1 MIFSKMASR
10 YSAFVAG
17 LVTMLLTT
25 TASAEYELNMTEGVT
40 PISQQIYGLHMLV
53 FWICVVVG
61 VLVFGVMAWSIFH
74 HRKSRGAQAA
84 NFHESTTVE
93 IIWTVVPLV
102 ILIAIAVPATG
113 TLLDLEDAKT
123 DADITL
129 QVTGIQWKWKY
140 TYVEDDVSF
149 ISSLAQSSRDV
160 ISDPTGHENYL
171 LEVDQPVVLP
181 INKKIRFLFHSNDVI
196 HAWWVP
202 DLAVKQDSIPGFIND
217 SWAFI
222 EKPGTYRGQCAE
234 LCGKD
239 HGFMPIVVQAVTQ
252 PEYEQWLAGKKSE
265 AAAAASSAEQEWSMQ
280 DLLAKG
286 ETVYKANC
294 AACHGPTGAGIPGA
308 FPAMTGSAVVTG
320 DIAGHID
327 TVVNGKAGTA
337 MAAFKTQLND
347 IDIAAVI
354 TYERNSLGNSVGD
367 MVQPS
372 AIKNAR

>member
-1 MIFSKMASR
+1 MIFSKMAR
-10 YSAFVAG
+10 RFAVIFAG
-17 LVTMLLTT
+17 LVTILLSS
-25 TASAEYELNMTEGVT
+25 TASAEYELNMTQGVT

-53 FWICVVVG
+53 FWICVVIG
-61 VLVFGVMAWSIFH
+61 ALVFGVMAWSIFY
-74 HRKSRGAQAA
+74 HRKSKGAQAA

-93 IIWTVVPLV
+93 IIWTVVPLA
-102 ILIAIAVPATG
+102 ILIGIAVPATG

-140 TYVEDDVSF
+140 TYVDDDVSF

-217 SWAFI
+217 SWALI
-222 EKPGTYRGQCAE
+222 KKPGTYRGQCAE

-239 HGFMPIVVQAVTQ
+239 HGFMPIVVEAVTQ
-252 PEYEQWLAGKKSE
+252 PEYEEWLAGKKAE
-265 AAAAASSAEQEWSMQ
+265 AAAAASSAEQEWSLQ
-280 DLLAKG
+280 DLIAKG
-286 ETVYKANC
+286 ETVYQANC

-320 DIAGHID
+320 DAAGHINL
-327 TVVNGKAGTA
+327 VVNGKAGTA

-347 IDIAAVI
+347 VDIAAVI
-354 TYERNSLGNSVGD
+354 TYERNSLGNNVGD